1 MQLQKMLTLAS
12 EVCVLAWYWSG
23 CISIRQFLA
32 KGYQKEKK
40 TFQEIDEMTWTLA
53 HIYYSITTRIGQNL

>member
-1 MQLQKMLTLAS
+1 MLILAS
-12 EVCVLAWYWSG
+12 EVCAGMVLVYY
-23 CISIRQFLA
+23 IRQWQSIA
-32 KGYQKEKK
+32 KGYQKEK